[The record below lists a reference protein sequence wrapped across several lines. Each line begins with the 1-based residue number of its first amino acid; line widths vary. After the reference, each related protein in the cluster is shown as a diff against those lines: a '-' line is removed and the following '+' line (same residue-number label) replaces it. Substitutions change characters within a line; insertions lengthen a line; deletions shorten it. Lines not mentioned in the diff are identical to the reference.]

1 MDSAVLEIV
10 STTARRLRL
19 RVGQLWIDCLT
30 FNEALAEIERLV
42 EARDGGFVFTPNVDH
57 VVMAETTRQSRK
69 SGFTASPRPFT
80 RQSRSGSAPLSI
92 SLQAESAGAQG
103 GSRRQDSN
111 GR

>member
-57 VVMAETTRQSRK
+57 VVMAETNRQFREAYQAAGLSLVDGQPLVWVSRLL
-69 SGFTASPRPFT
+69 GMPLPEQPRDPDQWLT
-80 RQSRSGSAPLSI
+80 IEDR
-92 SLQAESAGAQG
+92 
-103 GSRRQDSN
+103 
-111 GR
+111 